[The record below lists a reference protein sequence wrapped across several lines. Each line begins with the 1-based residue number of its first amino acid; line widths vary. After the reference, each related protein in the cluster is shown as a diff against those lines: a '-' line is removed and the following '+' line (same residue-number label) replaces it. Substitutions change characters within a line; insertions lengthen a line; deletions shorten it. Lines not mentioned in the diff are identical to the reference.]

1 MTRLLWKIACL
12 AGLVVVLQAHAIVG
26 GHAVS
31 RRAFE
36 ARYGWA
42 VALENPLTGGVC
54 AAALISPTY
63 VVTAAHCT
71 SRYKRVLVGHTLRS
85 EANAVAVADAIRHP
99 RYDQETHAFDI
110 GLIRLAEPVDIE
122 PLPLAS
128 RGEYYLLVDVDAQ
141 ATILGWGRRPD
152 TSSESDKLV
161 AAEVQMR
168 DLQIQGPFLL
178 FQDQAGPC
186 GGDSGG
192 PMVVEGLDRIPV
204 LVGIASQTDGNLC
217 AKGGGMAVYTNVTT
231 LRPFIEQHVEDLL

>member
-1 MTRLLWKIACL
+1 M
-12 AGLVVVLQAHAIVG
+12 QAYAIVG
-26 GHAVS
+26 GHMVS
-31 RRAFE
+31 ERAFR

-71 SRYKRVLVGHTLRS
+71 SRYKRVLVGHALRS
-85 EANAVAVADAIRHP
+85 EASAVAVAGAIRHP
-99 RYDQETHAFDI
+99 RYDQQTHAFDI
-110 GLIRLAEPVDIE
+110 GLIRLAEPVDLD

-128 RGEYYLLVDVDAQ
+128 RGEYYLLVDADAE
-141 ATILGWGRRPD
+141 ATILGWGRTPD
-152 TSSESDKLV
+152 QSSHSDQLV
-161 AAEVQMR
+161 AADVRLR

-178 FQDQAGPC
+178 FQDAAGPC

-217 AKGGGMAVYTNVTT
+217 AKGGGLAVYTNVTA
-231 LRPFIEQHVEDLL
+231 LRRFIEQHVDDLP